1 MVTNNLDKIFDF
13 LHLVGNLKKTK
24 RYENYDIEAD
34 SSADHSWRVA
44 LMTFIIAE
52 EINLNLNVLRA
63 VKIALVHDLPE
74 AITGDI
80 NYMKIANGEVSK
92 RDKEKM
98 EKNAMKRFKKMLPKK
113 IGEEIYEL
121 WQEYEDGESKEA
133 LFVKALDKIE
143 TVSHAI
149 ENGIKYTDL
158 DVIATYSNKH
168 VNNFIQLK
176 DVSRVLKKRLKKEF
190 ERKNLVWKKE
200 YMDD

>member
-1 MVTNNLDKIFDF
+1 M
-13 LHLVGNLKKTK
+13 
-24 RYENYDIEAD
+24 
-34 SSADHSWRVA
+34 
-44 LMTFIIAE
+44 
-52 EINLNLNVLRA
+52 
-63 VKIALVHDLPE
+63 HDLPE

>member
-13 LHLVGNLKKTK
+13 LHVVGNLKKTK

-92 RDKEKM
+92 KDKEKM
-98 EKNAMKRFKKMLPKK
+98 EKNAMEKFKKMLPKK
-113 IGEEIYEL
+113 IGKEVYEL
-121 WQEYEDGESKEA
+121 WEEYENGKSKEA

-143 TVSHAI
+143 TMSHAI
-149 ENGIKYTDL
+149 ENGIKHTDL

-176 DVSRVLKKRLKKEF
+176 EVSKVLKRRLKKEF
-190 ERKNLVWKKE
+190 EKRKLVWKKE
-200 YMDD
+200 YDE